1 MFGNL
6 KKKLSNAI
14 QEGIVISESLQ
25 QQYRQ
30 RISSNSGSSSQ
41 ATTPTTPLSASRL
54 GLNES
59 FTSSRSSSHSLG
71 SQLPTDGVPTHLN
84 VAAGCNL
91 LAKYEDEWQQIHA
104 ANEENAGR
112 AASVAAQI
120 TAVQQRA
127 SKQQA
132 TVIELNSCMAGLP
145 ALISKLQE
153 SAQTLEGLEQ
163 MGGQLEIE
171 LEKLENLCEECELQ
185 EFMLEQ
191 QFQLSKHK
199 QRKLNELEQYR
210 QKIAAAHQQKIRAH
224 EQQLLQLQKERQA
237 VFDDAFREDLAEYK
251 QRGQLTSTLIFI
263 RSKNNLNNS
272 PSCRNSNKSEY
283 TNSFRGRCTG
293 TD

>member
-30 RISSNSGSSSQ
+30 RRSSNSGGSSQ
-41 ATTPTTPLSASRL
+41 ASSTTTTPTTPLSSSRL

-59 FTSSRSSSHSLG
+59 FSSSRSSSHSL
-71 SQLPTDGVPTHLN
+71 TAADGVPTYLN

-91 LAKYEDEWQQIHA
+91 LAKYEDDWQQIHA
-104 ANEENAGR
+104 ANEDNAGR
-112 AASVAAQI
+112 AAEVAKQI
-120 TAVQQRA
+120 SAIQQRA
-127 SKQQA
+127 TKQQA
-132 TVIELNSCMAGLP
+132 TIAELNNCMAGLP
-145 ALISKLQE
+145 ALIGKLQA
-153 SAQTLEGLEQ
+153 SARTLEALEQ

-171 LEKLENLCEECELQ
+171 LEQLENLCEECDLQ

-191 QFQLSKHK
+191 QFALSKHK
-199 QRKLNELEQYR
+199 QKKLNEMEQYR
-210 QKIAAAHQQKIRAH
+210 QKIAAQHQQKIRAH

-251 QRGQLTSTLIFI
+251 QRGQLTSM
-263 RSKNNLNNS
+263 
-272 PSCRNSNKSEY
+272 
-283 TNSFRGRCTG
+283 
-293 TD
+293 